1 MDTSE
6 EKEEIIWLCFVFLF
20 FSVGFNDPK
29 SCTAL
34 KAKDIHM
41 QIWPVDFWQV
51 TFFFL
56 DFFFFSGVVFVVLS
70 IEAIDGVLIEGTKRA
85 ELA

>member
-1 MDTSE
+1 MQKYCQVFVVNQVVWNPKTLMYNFI
-6 EKEEIIWLCFVFLF
+6 EKSYF
-20 FSVGFNDPK
+20 K
-29 SCTAL
+29 STF
-34 KAKDIHM
+34 DRFGI
-41 QIWPVDFWQV
+41 

-70 IEAIDGVLIEGTKRA
+70 IEAIDGVLIEGTKSP

>member
-1 MDTSE
+1 MYNFIG
-6 EKEEIIWLCFVFLF
+6 KNYF
-20 FSVGFNDPK
+20 K
-29 SCTAL
+29 STF
-34 KAKDIHM
+34 DQFGI
-41 QIWPVDFWQV
+41 

-70 IEAIDGVLIEGTKRA
+70 IEAIDGVLIEGTKSP

>member
-1 MDTSE
+1 MQKYCGTKWIE
-6 EKEEIIWLCFVFLF
+6 IPQKLMYNLIEK
-20 FSVGFNDPK
+20 SYSK
-29 SCTAL
+29 STFAF
-34 KAKDIHM
+34 DRFGI
-41 QIWPVDFWQV
+41 

-70 IEAIDGVLIEGTKRA
+70 IEAIDGVLIEGTKSP

>member
-1 MDTSE
+1 MFCSKPSGLE
-6 EKEEIIWLCFVFLF
+6 SQNINVQFYWK
-20 FSVGFNDPK
+20 K
-29 SCTAL
+29 SYFKSTF
-34 KAKDIHM
+34 DRIR
-41 QIWPVDFWQV
+41 I

-70 IEAIDGVLIEGTKRA
+70 IEAIDGVLIEGTKSP

>member
-1 MDTSE
+1 MYNFI
-6 EKEEIIWLCFVFLF
+6 EKKLL
-20 FSVGFNDPK
+20 K
-29 SCTAL
+29 STF
-34 KAKDIHM
+34 DRFGI
-41 QIWPVDFWQV
+41 

-70 IEAIDGVLIEGTKRA
+70 IEAIDGVLIEGTKSP

>member
-1 MDTSE
+1 MYNFI
-6 EKEEIIWLCFVFLF
+6 EKSYFKGTFGRFGI
-20 FSVGFNDPK
+20 
-29 SCTAL
+29 
-34 KAKDIHM
+34 
-41 QIWPVDFWQV
+41 

-70 IEAIDGVLIEGTKRA
+70 IEAIDGVLIEGTKSP

>member
-1 MDTSE
+1 MFCSKPSGFKIPKIKCTILL
-6 EKEEIIWLCFVFLF
+6 EKSYF
-20 FSVGFNDPK
+20 K
-29 SCTAL
+29 STF
-34 KAKDIHM
+34 DRFGI
-41 QIWPVDFWQV
+41 

-70 IEAIDGVLIEGTKRA
+70 IEAIDGVLIEGTKSP

>member
-1 MDTSE
+1 MYKFI
-6 EKEEIIWLCFVFLF
+6 EKSYF
-20 FSVGFNDPK
+20 K
-29 SCTAL
+29 STF
-34 KAKDIHM
+34 DR
-41 QIWPVDFWQV
+41 FGV

-70 IEAIDGVLIEGTKRA
+70 IEAIDGVLIEGTKSP

>member
-1 MDTSE
+1 MN
-6 EKEEIIWLCFVFLF
+6 IIKQICENIVKCFV
-20 FSVGFNDPK
+20 VNQVVWNPK
-29 SCTAL
+29 TFMYNLIEKSYFKGTFGRFG
-34 KAKDIHM
+34 I
-41 QIWPVDFWQV
+41 

-70 IEAIDGVLIEGTKRA
+70 IEAIDGVLIEGTKSP